1 MAGDGER
8 HAEDPP
14 PLVDADW
21 VQAHADDPSV
31 VLVEV
36 GSDSAAYHDGHL
48 PGAVALSW
56 LDELHDPDR
65 RGVVSQ
71 ARLEALLGRK
81 GIGPDDHLVLYGDEE
96 NVFAAYT
103 YWMLRYYRHGRL
115 SLLDGG
121 RAAWVADGRPL
132 STEPPQRPE
141 RSYTSPGPDDSV
153 RVTRDVLLDRFVGA
167 PPGTVVIDCRTAAEF
182 SGRTETVIG
191 LPLLHHRLGGHVPGA
206 VNISCTEL
214 FDDQG
219 CLRPGDQ
226 LRQVFADQGVVP
238 ERDVA
243 VYCDVGGRS
252 ALGWF
257 VLHEVLGYPQ
267 VRSYDGGWAEYG
279 SLVGAPVER

>member
-1 MAGDGER
+1 MAGDDDR
-8 HAEDPP
+8 LADPP
-14 PLVDADW
+14 PRLVTPSW
-21 VQAHADDPSV
+21 LQEHLDDPRV
-31 VLVEV
+31 VPVEV
-36 GSDSAAYHDGHL
+36 GSDSAAYHRGHV

-71 ARLEALLGRK
+71 QRLEQLLGDK
-81 GIGPDDHLVLYGDEE
+81 GVGPQDHLVLYGDED

-103 YWMLRYYRHGRL
+103 YWLLRYYRHRRL

-121 RAAWVADGRPL
+121 RPGWLSEGGPLASQPSPRPA
-132 STEPPQRPE
+132 RA
-141 RSYTSPGPDDSV
+141 YASPGPDDRI
-153 RVTRDVLLDRFVGA
+153 RVTRDVLLERYVGA
-167 PPGTVVIDCRTAAEF
+167 PAGTAVVDCRSPAEY
-182 SGRTETVIG
+182 SGRGDSIVD
-191 LPLLHHRLGGHVPGA
+191 LPLLRHRLSGHVPGA
-206 VNISCTEL
+206 VNVSATEL
-214 FDDQG
+214 FDEHG
-219 CLRPGDQ
+219 CLRPCEQ
-226 LRQVFADQGVVP
+226 LRRAFTDKGVDR
-238 ERDVA
+238 ERDVT